1 MNIERIRNEQKI
13 YVCVSGLRHARLEE
27 VPPIMEEIC
36 RIGGNGALYDNADEI
51 VCRIAEIIRRTVP
64 EVGGFFKLRHQLR
77 ADSKRRILEIVRNRT
92 ERDVILSCAA
102 YSLTFDY
109 FDTSTLAAA
118 KAVDG
123 LLLELKASSANAD
136 KTSIIKGVRTAIAD
150 RKTAYYDKHQIAEA
164 LGSTIQEANRI
175 ADDPLVTI
183 EDLLHRQ
190 DRPSRH

>member
-13 YVCVSGLRHARLEE
+13 YVCVSGLRHATLEE
-27 VPPIMEEIC
+27 VHPIMEAIC
-36 RIGGNGALYDNADEI
+36 RIGGDRALYDNADEF
-51 VCRIAEIIRRTVP
+51 VDRIAEIIRRTVP
-64 EVGGFFKLRHQLR
+64 EVGGFFKLRQLR
-77 ADSKRRILEIVRNRT
+77 ADSKRQILEIVRNRA

-118 KAVDG
+118 KAVDR
-123 LLLELKASSANAD
+123 LLLELKASSANED
-136 KTSIIKGVRTAIAD
+136 KTSIIEGVRTAIAD
-150 RKTAYYDKHQIAEA
+150 RETAYYDKHRLAEA

-183 EDLLHRQ
+183 EDLLSRQ
-190 DRPSRH
+190 DRP